1 MTRVAVAYIRRSVS
15 RAGDEGDVSR
25 DFQTEAV
32 KRMAGADAAS
42 LRVIDA
48 DWGISAAQ
56 DHLEKRKGFLTM
68 LDRIAAGE
76 VSIVYAYS
84 LDRLARDVIAS
95 ERLLRACR
103 AAGTTIETIEGR
115 FDPDN
120 DGSDMMFSLLAV
132 MNQNTARQ
140 MSRKA
145 LATAANLRGKHDRGE
160 INPKTGRVYEVAG
173 RKGYGADPRHPQESV
188 DLILEAYRRSRSFL
202 GAAKL
207 LDAAKVPTRF
217 GGPWTGMTVARIV
230 KKHRPEVAK
239 RPLHAVSSRGRK
251 PRATALMFTE

>member
-1 MTRVAVAYIRRSVS
+1 MGVRRGRRVGVRVALAYIRRSVS
-15 RAGDEGDVSR
+15 RTGDEGDVSR

-32 KRMAGADAAS
+32 RRMAGPVGAT
-42 LRVIDA
+42 LRVIDS

-56 DHLEKRKGFLTM
+56 DHLDKRKGFLVM

-76 VSIVYAYS
+76 VSVLYAYS

-103 AAGTTIETIEGR
+103 AARTTIVTIEGR

-132 MNQNTARQ
+132 MNQNAARQ

-145 LATAANLRGKHDRGE
+145 RATAANLRGKRDRGE
-160 INPKTGRVYEVAG
+160 VNPRTGRVYEVAG
-173 RKGYGADPRHPQESV
+173 RKPYGSDPRHPQENV
-188 DLILEAYRRSRSFL
+188 DLILDAHRRSRSFL
-202 GAAKL
+202 GAARIL
-207 LDAAKVPTRF
+207 NASGVSTRF
-217 GGPWTGMTVARIV
+217 GGPWTGNVVGRIV
-230 KKHRPEVAK
+230 KKH
-239 RPLHAVSSRGRK
+239 
-251 PRATALMFTE
+251 PRR